1 MSGSLFIHSLVAILG
16 LSEPAHTLQ
25 RAPYMLR
32 LMLGAEERHRQ
43 WQLPQMCHPGMR
55 SLGCV
60 LLPHCVMALRA
71 GTGGLSSPC
80 GSQTTELRA
89 SWTRRIQN
97 LGWIFGLFF
106 FFFFGLGVR
115 MLRGV
120 GPVPSSAAPR
130 GPQAAPPAAVAERPR
145 AAARL
150 RSAPLPPLRR
160 RNTASTSHTR
170 GGRGW
175 PLPSAPWRRMLAVGW
190 KHRARL
196 AVRRWLGTVTPGS
209 SPLHPRPPAHPEP
222 LTAAALPRPPAESAT
237 RGPAEAPR
245 IAGAASG
252 RAPRWEGASAG
263 AEWEG
268 GCSPSACGAGMCPGP
283 GCRHCAGRVR
293 G

>member
-106 FFFFGLGVR
+106 FFLFWLGCAYVA
-115 MLRGV
+115 RGWPRPLLGRSS
-120 GPVPSSAAPR
+120 GPAGRPTRRRCRETEGGRPAP
-130 GPQAAPPAAVAERPR
+130 
-145 AAARL
+145 L
-150 RSAPLPPLRR
+150 RSAPPAPP
-160 RNTASTSHTR
+160 
-170 GGRGW
+170 
-175 PLPSAPWRRMLAVGW
+175 P
-190 KHRARL
+190 KHR
-196 AVRRWLGTVTPGS
+196 
-209 SPLHPRPPAHPEP
+209 
-222 LTAAALPRPPAESAT
+222 
-237 RGPAEAPR
+237 
-245 IAGAASG
+245 
-252 RAPRWEGASAG
+252 
-263 AEWEG
+263 
-268 GCSPSACGAGMCPGP
+268 
-283 GCRHCAGRVR
+283 
-293 G
+293 

>member
-1 MSGSLFIHSLVAILG
+1 MSRRTHSKEHPTCSDWCWGPRSGIGSDSC
-16 LSEPAHTLQ
+16 
-25 RAPYMLR
+25 
-32 LMLGAEERHRQ
+32 HR
-43 WQLPQMCHPGMR
+43 CVT
-55 SLGCV
+55 LGCAPWV
-60 LLPHCVMALRA
+60 AFCFLTAWWLSVQAPAASAHPAA
-71 GTGGLSSPC
+71 PKPLSSAPPEP
-80 GSQTTELRA
+80 GGFRT
-89 SWTRRIQN
+89 WGGF
-97 LGWIFGLFF
+97 LGYFF

-120 GPVPSSAAPR
+120 GPVPSSASPR

>member
-97 LGWIFGLFF
+97 LGWILGLFF
-106 FFFFGLGVR
+106 FFLAWVCVCCAGLAPSPPRPLLGAR
-115 MLRGV
+115 RPPHPPPLPRDRG
-120 GPVPSSAAPR
+120 R
-130 GPQAAPPAAVAERPR
+130 PPG
-145 AAARL
+145 
-150 RSAPLPPLRR
+150 SAPLRSPRSAAETPL
-160 RNTASTSHTR
+160 APHTPA
-170 GGRGW
+170 GAGAG
-175 PLPSAPWRRMLAVGW
+175 PS
-190 KHRARL
+190 RAR
-196 AVRRWLGTVTPGS
+196 
-209 SPLHPRPPAHPEP
+209 H
-222 LTAAALPRPPAESAT
+222 
-237 RGPAEAPR
+237 
-245 IAGAASG
+245 
-252 RAPRWEGASAG
+252 
-263 AEWEG
+263 EG
-268 GCSPSACGAGMCPGP
+268 GCW
-283 GCRHCAGRVR
+283 R
-293 G
+293 